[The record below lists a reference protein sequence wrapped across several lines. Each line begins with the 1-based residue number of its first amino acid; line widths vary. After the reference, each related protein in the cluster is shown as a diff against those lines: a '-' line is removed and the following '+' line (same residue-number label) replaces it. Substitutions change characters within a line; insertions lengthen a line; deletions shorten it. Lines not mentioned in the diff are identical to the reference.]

1 MQVYMLRL
9 QMLMDRM
16 QGVVLLHARQAESK
30 AYGRIVRN

>member
-16 QGVVLLHARQAESK
+16 QSVVLLHARQAPGGE
-30 AYGRIVRN
+30 